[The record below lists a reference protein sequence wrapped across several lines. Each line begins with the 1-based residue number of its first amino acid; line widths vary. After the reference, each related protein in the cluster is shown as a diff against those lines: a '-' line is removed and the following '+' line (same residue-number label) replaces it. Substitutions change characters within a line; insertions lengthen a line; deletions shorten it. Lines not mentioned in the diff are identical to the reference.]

1 MTKKVVALKFV
12 ALGLAACAEQ
22 DAIMKDGDAIMSESM
37 MSDTMMA
44 DK

>member
-1 MTKKVVALKFV
+1 MTKKIVALMFV

-22 DAIMKDGDAIMSESM
+22 DAMMKDGDA
-37 MSDTMMA
+37 MMA